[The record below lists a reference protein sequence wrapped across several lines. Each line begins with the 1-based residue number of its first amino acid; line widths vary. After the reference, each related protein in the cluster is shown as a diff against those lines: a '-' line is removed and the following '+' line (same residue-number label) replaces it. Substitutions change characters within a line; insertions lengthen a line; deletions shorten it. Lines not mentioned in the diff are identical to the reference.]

1 MIKKNTK
8 AFICGIFLVNTIV
21 TNVHSAEL
29 LTFTEKKSEKA
40 QPAVITSLF
49 KAKST

>member
-29 LTFTEKKSEKA
+29 LTFTEKNLKKL
-40 QPAVITSLF
+40 SLL
-49 KAKST
+49 